1 MKQQGQIC
9 PLSGAPLAE
18 TDLTPLE
25 PLRLRISKW
34 ILQRSMEAG
43 ASSTSSDSVST
54 DPSMV
59 ASPKGAAFPKQSSPQ
74 IKSAA
79 ANRSN
84 ASNTD
89 DDLYDF

>member
-1 MKQQGQIC
+1 
-9 PLSGAPLAE
+9 
-18 TDLTPLE
+18 
-25 PLRLRISKW
+25 
-34 ILQRSMEAG
+34 MEAG
-43 ASSTSSDSVST
+43 ASSTSSDSFST

-74 IKSAA
+74 IKNAA

-84 ASNTD
+84 ASHTD